1 MQVTDMEDQ
10 LWFITMSTYLGPIIH
25 YENLEKLFFIST
37 FYSQEELA
45 QERANLETV
54 HGAVSGL
61 ASVMLLF
68 ILILY
73 TAVD

>member
-1 MQVTDMEDQ
+1 MEDQ
-10 LWFITMSTYLGPIIH
+10 LWFITMSTYLGSIIY

-45 QERANLETV
+45 QERANLGTV
-54 HGAVSGL
+54 HGAVSRL

-73 TAVD
+73 TAVDLRLDY